1 LEDEWFELKPVRSGR
16 VEYRKMCMDGQNMS
30 AHITSIHEAGLKYM
44 RSEITVAVF
53 LRIQVF
59 WDKII
64 THKHE
69 KLRRVNSQ

>member
-1 LEDEWFELKPVRSGR
+1 MSGH
-16 VEYRKMCMDGQNMS
+16 V
-30 AHITSIHEAGLKYM
+30 TSIHEAGLKYM

-59 WDKII
+59 WAKII

-69 KLRRVNSQ
+69 KLTKVNSQ